1 MRVFFTP
8 TFIPRLDLGRLIISF
23 INNRKRSVTADHIGG
38 HRFRAQAG
46 KVVAVSILLNATFHV
61 KHARTTFHQWEH
73 LSILNFTRS
82 RTPFFFSILNWS
94 IRFLHAIFTCT
105 SRQFL
110 IQTPKI
116 LRRIMN
122 GEIFECFRARS
133 MFFIHHD
140 PSSRDSCKICSYH
153 TLFILDSYRRRA
165 PVFKGNVAR
174 RSVSTIKGMTWDDH
188 VILEAILSL
197 YSIKTSENLYL
208 YLYFSIFLFPSGN
221 P

>member
-1 MRVFFTP
+1 M
-8 TFIPRLDLGRLIISF
+8 
-23 INNRKRSVTADHIGG
+23 TADHIGG
-38 HRFRAQAG
+38 HRFPAQAG
-46 KVVAVSILLNATFHV
+46 KVVAVWILLNATFHV
-61 KHARTTFHQWEH
+61 KHAR
-73 LSILNFTRS
+73 NFAFSNDVSSMGTLVYLKFYS
-82 RTPFFFSILNWS
+82 LQDFKTLFFFSILNWS

-140 PSSRDSCKICSYH
+140 PSSRDSCKICSHH
-153 TLFILDSYRRRA
+153 TLFILDSYRKRA

-174 RSVSTIKGMTWDDH
+174 RSVSTIKGMTRCEREMI
-188 VILEAILSL
+188 VLFSRQFFLYTRLKRVRIFIFIFIFRYSCFRVEILNGDASL
-197 YSIKTSENLYL
+197 Y
-208 YLYFSIFLFPSGN
+208 FRFFVHAR
-221 P
+221 